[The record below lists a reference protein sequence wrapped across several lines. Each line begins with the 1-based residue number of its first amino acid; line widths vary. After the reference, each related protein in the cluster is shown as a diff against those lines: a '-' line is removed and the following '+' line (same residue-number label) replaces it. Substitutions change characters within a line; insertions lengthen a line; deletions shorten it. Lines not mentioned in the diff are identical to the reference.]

1 MTTGLQLYLDL
12 CVFLFGAAIGSF
24 LNVCIYRMPIGK
36 SIVSPPSSCPSCG
49 KAIRWFDNIP
59 LMSYL
64 KLRGRCRHCGA
75 QFTARYFL
83 VELLTALMFLTIWV
97 MFGGWLAA
105 IYWVFVAGLIVATF
119 TDLEHY
125 IIPDSISVGG
135 VFVGFV
141 LSVAYPALQHETF
154 FMLRGVRSVIGI
166 LVGSAIVLWV
176 AILGELVFKKEA
188 MGFGDV
194 KLMGA
199 IGAFLGW
206 QATVFTM
213 VAASVVGS
221 ISGLLWI
228 LLSHERRAMLRT
240 SKEDHKYHS
249 LDSWSIRDEMDTHVM
264 GSSIPYGPFLVLGA
278 VLWIFVGNHVQH
290 WLDTALQLGNN

>member
-1 MTTGLQLYLDL
+1 MIPGLQLYLDV

-24 LNVCIYRMPIGK
+24 LNVCIYRMPLGK
-36 SIVSPPSSCPSCG
+36 SIVSPPSACPSCG
-49 KAIRWFDNIP
+49 QPIRWFDNIP
-59 LMSYL
+59 LISYL

-125 IIPDSISVGG
+125 IIPDAVSVGG

-154 FMLRGVRSVIGI
+154 FMLGGFRSVIGI

-206 QATVFTM
+206 QATVFAM
-213 VAASVVGS
+213 MAASVVGS
-221 ISGLLWI
+221 IAGLLWI
-228 LLSHERRAMLRT
+228 VLSHERRAMLRT
-240 SKEDHKYHS
+240 SKQDRAYHS

-278 VLWIFVGNHVQH
+278 ILWIFVGNYVQH